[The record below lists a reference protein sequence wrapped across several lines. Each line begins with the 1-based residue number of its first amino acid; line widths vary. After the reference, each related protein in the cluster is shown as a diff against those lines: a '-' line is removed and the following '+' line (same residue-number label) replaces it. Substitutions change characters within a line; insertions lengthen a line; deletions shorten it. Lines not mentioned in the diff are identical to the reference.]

1 MDEEYTNGCIT
12 VRLVYETKTRNVC
25 VCAFKMWLK
34 YHIRLCT
41 VCPSIGIYSMRVYVK
56 DTCAPVP
63 VSNRSFFTLS
73 PILHKSGLDEMSC
86 NWDHGNKSPMKFPK
100 KNNCTNFQL
109 GTKTAP
115 EKLFQTWHVVIPVV
129 SSLWS
134 WCGAPTRTATHRQ
147 DWFALCNFD
156 PNSIQQKSATIG
168 LLKKYWK
175 IKLQRF
181 NERFATCFFFD
192 SNFSFVPANVS
203 IWILQEVTKTLLS
216 KWVITY
222 NTFRGEGGSW
232 VRIEW
237 FTSRE

>member
-1 MDEEYTNGCIT
+1 MHGLSIHRHLLDESLCQGYLCSGTSFKQIIFHVVPLFCTNPAWMRWVVIETTETNHQWNSQKKTT
-12 VRLVYETKTRNVC
+12 VRISSWE
-25 VCAFKMWLK
+25 
-34 YHIRLCT
+34 
-41 VCPSIGIYSMRVYVK
+41 
-56 DTCAPVP
+56 
-63 VSNRSFFTLS
+63 
-73 PILHKSGLDEMSC
+73 
-86 NWDHGNKSPMKFPK
+86 
-100 KNNCTNFQL
+100 Q
-109 GTKTAP
+109 KTAP

-222 NTFRGEGGSW
+222 NTFRGEGGKLSSNWMVYKSW
-232 VRIEW
+232 IVKE
-237 FTSRE
+237 